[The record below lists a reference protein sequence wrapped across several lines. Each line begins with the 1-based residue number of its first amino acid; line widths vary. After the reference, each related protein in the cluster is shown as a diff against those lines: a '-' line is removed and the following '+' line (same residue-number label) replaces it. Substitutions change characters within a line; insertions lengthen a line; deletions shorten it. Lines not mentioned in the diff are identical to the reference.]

1 MEGVSLAGSSLCL
14 FCLAI
19 ACQSGPLADF
29 NVCLGLVVAALFFQG
44 FEISGVCINPIDL
57 APSYSG
63 LLYGLMS
70 GLSALIGTIAES
82 EIMYSSKFLWSKIFV
97 IFLKIRY
104 L

>member
-82 EIMYSSKFLWSKIFV
+82 EIPYSSNFFGQKFL
-97 IFLKIRY
+97 
-104 L
+104 